1 MLTVAPVSVLLLG
14 VIGML
19 VVAFSV
25 ARMAAAERRYRGPV
39 TTRPRPPDRAADP
52 AARPARLKLRCAAA
66 ARSSAGTTSAA
77 PTRGW

>member
-1 MLTVAPVSVLLLG
+1 MLSVAPVSVLLLG

-25 ARMAAAERRYRGPV
+25 ARMAAEERRYRGPV
-39 TTRPRPPDRAADP
+39 TVARVPQTGAPQPRSPCTSEHCL
-52 AARPARLKLRCAAA
+52 AAR